1 MDTPPAVSGSV
12 AVDGLALQRLMGTT
26 ATPAPWQERGLLL
39 ATAPALRL
47 GLTWRALKSS
57 RVTGAVD

>member
-1 MDTPPAVSGSV
+1 METPPAVPVAV

-26 ATPAPWQERGLLL
+26 ATPAPWQERGFLL

-47 GLTWRALKSS
+47 GLAWRALKSP
-57 RVTGAVD
+57 R